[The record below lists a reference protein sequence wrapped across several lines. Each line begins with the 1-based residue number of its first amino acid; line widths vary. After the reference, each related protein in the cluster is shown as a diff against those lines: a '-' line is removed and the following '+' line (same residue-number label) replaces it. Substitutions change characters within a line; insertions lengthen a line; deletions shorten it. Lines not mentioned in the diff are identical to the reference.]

1 MGSGDEV
8 EENHWGGKI
17 APIIQDV
24 VAAKLI
30 TGAKYQKEERLEDTE
45 ADVHRDLTYRDLERM
60 KFQDMQ
66 RL

>member
-60 KFQDMQ
+60 KFQDIE